1 MLAAGATAGLDRAGI
16 ALEAPPGASLVGGL
30 VALVRRLIIGGEVA
44 AGSKLNEHALSQRLG
59 VSRSALREA
68 VRLLE
73 PSGLIVIEPNR
84 GVFVRRI
91 SLKEALDLFD
101 VRAGLA
107 RTAGGLAAVRASQ
120 GQLDSL
126 ASIHANLIEAQQQ
139 SDFSAYYDRNLQFHA
154 ELFAA
159 TGNERLGTLD
169 EMMSGELQLFR
180 RRNLGNAGQL
190 NASVAEHR
198 RILDAIAARDP
209 ARAARAF
216 ERHVITGRQRMLDTL
231 GPDGTI

>member
-1 MLAAGATAGLDRAGI
+1 MPPAPTAGAPGLVLPAEKTA
-16 ALEAPPGASLVGGL
+16 GASLVGGL
-30 VALVRRLIIGGEVA
+30 VALVRRLIVGGEIA
-44 AGSKLNEHALSQRLG
+44 AGGKLNEHALSRRLG

-73 PSGLIVIEPNR
+73 QAGLVVIEPNR

-107 RTAGGLAAVRASQ
+107 RTAGALVAVRASQ
-120 GQLDSL
+120 DQLDRLAALHDSL
-126 ASIHANLIEAQQQ
+126 VEARRR
-139 SDFSAYYDRNLQFHA
+139 SDFAAYYDRNLDFHA
-154 ELFAA
+154 DLFSA
-159 TGNERLGTLD
+159 TGNERLVTLD

-190 NASVAEHR
+190 DASIAEHA
-198 RILDAIAARDP
+198 RILDAVAARDP
-209 ARAARAF
+209 VRAARAF
-216 ERHVITGRQRMLDTL
+216 ERHVLTGRQRMIDTL
-231 GPDGTI
+231 GPDGTF